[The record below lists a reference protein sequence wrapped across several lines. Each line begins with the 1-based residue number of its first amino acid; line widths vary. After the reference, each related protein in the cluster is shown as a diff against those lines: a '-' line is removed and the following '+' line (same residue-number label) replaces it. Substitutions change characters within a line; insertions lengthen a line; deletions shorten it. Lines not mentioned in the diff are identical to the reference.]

1 MIDLKEYKIMKYTYP
16 LSNDELTKQLWDNMD
31 FNETKWAVKLT
42 LEGISATSD
51 GSLENAWD
59 IIFLEPKLEKNI
71 DRILYKYNI
80 EYVKEDI
87 TEFLLNDSSVFGEDF
102 LGKLEDYLQ
111 ENLTV
116 DDILD
121 NINVVGIENMSIF
134 ERYYLDRSN
143 G

>member
-1 MIDLKEYKIMKYTYP
+1 MIDLIEYKIMKYTYP
-16 LSNDELTKQLWDNMD
+16 LSNDELTEQLWDNMD

-59 IIFLEPKLEKNI
+59 IIFLESKLEEKI
-71 DRILYKYNI
+71 DSILYKYNI

-87 TEFLLNDSSVFGEDF
+87 TEFLLNDSGVFGEDF
-102 LGKLEDYLQ
+102 LGKLEDYLE

-143 G
+143 R

>member
-31 FNETKWAVKLT
+31 INETKWAVKLT

-80 EYVKEDI
+80 EYIKEDI

-111 ENLTV
+111 E
-116 DDILD
+116 I
-121 NINVVGIENMSIF
+121 
-134 ERYYLDRSN
+134 
-143 G
+143 

>member
-1 MIDLKEYKIMKYTYP
+1 M
-16 LSNDELTKQLWDNMD
+16 
-31 FNETKWAVKLT
+31 
-42 LEGISATSD
+42 
-51 GSLENAWD
+51 
-59 IIFLEPKLEKNI
+59 EPKLEKNI

-80 EYVKEDI
+80 EYIKEDI

-116 DDILD
+116 DDVLD